1 MLTDYE
7 RTSRFIKFGT
17 ELEKFSC
24 FSGFGRKIWKFFDQ
38 PINEI
43 VHLDLAIVMFALLIS
58 GNFNSSKMA
67 DYIKNMKVTNASEN
81 K

>member
-1 MLTDYE
+1 MNEPPDL
-7 RTSRFIKFGT
+7 SSLGQNW
-17 ELEKFSC
+17 EKILVLLWIWE
-24 FSGFGRKIWKFFDQ
+24 KIWKFFDQ